1 MQSYILILL
10 GILVV
15 LLIGVIYFGYR
26 KIINLEIEN
35 SRNKYD
41 IEALR
46 GLLSRILEGDDSP
59 PPNNIQQFP
68 GKQMMNAQELG
79 NMQNIIN
86 NNFSKQGFEQKVNPQ
101 FNFMSGPPP
110 FSKGQSFPMK
120 EDLESDVETLESSDD
135 EVPNNEESSVSIESL
150 GTTSESDTE
159 ETESE
164 ETTSSEE
171 TKTESS
177 SESEESE
184 ETDDEEAEKL
194 MQQELEIDDDED
206 EEKLMQKELDIDD
219 DEEEAEKLL
228 EEELNVKE
236 VVETKEEKVEEEQT
250 VEEDVK
256 EVNVGETKKG
266 KKNVPNE
273 SAKDFKIG
281 HKLKSSNDGKF
292 YEVVMSGK
300 TKRWKLV

>member
-59 PPNNIQQFP
+59 PQNNIQQFP

-177 SESEESE
+177 TESEESE
-184 ETDDEEAEKL
+184 ETDDEEADRKS
-194 MQQELEIDDDED
+194 
-206 EEKLMQKELDIDD
+206 
-219 DEEEAEKLL
+219 
-228 EEELNVKE
+228 
-236 VVETKEEKVEEEQT
+236 VV
-250 VEEDVK
+250 
-256 EVNVGETKKG
+256 
-266 KKNVPNE
+266 
-273 SAKDFKIG
+273 
-281 HKLKSSNDGKF
+281 
-292 YEVVMSGK
+292 
-300 TKRWKLV
+300 

>member
-101 FNFMSGPPP
+101 FNFMPGPPP

-150 GTTSESDTE
+150 GTSESDTE

-177 SESEESE
+177 TESEESE

-194 MQQELEIDDDED
+194 MQQELEIDDEDD

-266 KKNVPNE
+266 RKNVPNE

-281 HKLKSSNDGKF
+281 HKLKSTNDGKF
-292 YEVVMSGK
+292 YEVIMSGK